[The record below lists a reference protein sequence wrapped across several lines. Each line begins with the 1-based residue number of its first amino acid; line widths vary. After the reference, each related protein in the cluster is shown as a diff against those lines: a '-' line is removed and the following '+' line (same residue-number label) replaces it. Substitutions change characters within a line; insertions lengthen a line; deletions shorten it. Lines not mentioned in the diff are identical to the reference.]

1 MIPCIVRDAVDQ
13 DACFGCV
20 AKRMGRMM
28 DEVTPLEVSVRL
40 TFGHHHT
47 KKKTPNMWTNMR
59 DGSPTRACDRC
70 PTDTHKKRKTKS
82 ERCHARTRALTSNA
96 HRVVRFCVSPWMMDA
111 PHASYIDATRHA
123 TTTMTSKPNDELKR
137 HAAYLI
143 AWCGA
148 IRASTYVLHAIFGE
162 ASA

>member
-1 MIPCIVRDAVDQ
+1 
-13 DACFGCV
+13 
-20 AKRMGRMM
+20 M

-59 DGSPTRACDRC
+59 DVSPTRACDRC
-70 PTDTHKKRKTKS
+70 PTDTHKKRKKCNS
-82 ERCHARTRALTSNA
+82 ERCHARMRALIAVPWRTCMYLGCQ
-96 HRVVRFCVSPWMMDA
+96 VLCVPKWMDA
-111 PHASYIDATRHA
+111 PPASYIDATRHA